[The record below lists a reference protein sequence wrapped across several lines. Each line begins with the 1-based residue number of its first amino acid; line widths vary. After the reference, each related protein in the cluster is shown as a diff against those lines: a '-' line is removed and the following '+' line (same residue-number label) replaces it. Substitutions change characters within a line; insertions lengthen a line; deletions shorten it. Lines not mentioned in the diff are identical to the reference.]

1 MAVGVEIC
9 LFMSLNFP
17 LSDKEWACLILKG
30 VTDAGEFVYTPMSV
44 YESFH
49 VVYFDPKRK
58 SIRVTKIKGIAN
70 DLYRRL
76 KGLRLDSL
84 NDLDVFPNNIERL
97 LLL

>member
-1 MAVGVEIC
+1 MRSNEKCFGEAQGCEDDGVGGLVPW
-9 LFMSLNFP
+9 P
-17 LSDKEWACLILKG
+17 LG

-76 KGLRLDSL
+76 KGLRFDSL